1 MQASTELYTSSRVSR
16 PYAITG
22 SSTLRCEDG
31 IERGASEPRVV
42 EGQGHWM
49 GSGGEDSADS
59 NGPSSFISRSCS
71 QGEGREQGPEGLLP
85 SYDGTCDNKQLRAGH
100 VSNIHV
106 GICGGGRSRAD
117 RPGRIEIDTWK
128 EGDPTERGSGGG
140 LGVCAATSR
149 PAVSYSI
156 LEAEKE
162 IELRAGQLLEAQNY
176 TISGIEDLLLDMKS
190 ARLPA
195 ARSFMEKKTKEAF
208 TLNLGLYAHG
218 SQAGVMNATFQLPN
232 LCRYLNRWMQEWA
245 PPEARWTTLSL
256 IFNMESK
263 PHRDLHNLK
272 EQPNYLIS
280 FGEHEHGEL
289 WLERDSDG
297 SRDDE
302 LRRRRKPNG
311 SLANGYL
318 LQPRH
323 QVVSFLSDR
332 WHATMPWK
340 GNRIALAAFT
350 ARSFRGIDPRLRRRL
365 TNFGFPLWPSSTCL
379 TTSSSF
385 EDQAEDAHVLSQE
398 ESQTLLACFND
409 FQDLVA
415 ENFEIED
422 KKDSLLAFGIGGSS
436 QLA

>member
-1 MQASTELYTSSRVSR
+1 
-16 PYAITG
+16 
-22 SSTLRCEDG
+22 
-31 IERGASEPRVV
+31 
-42 EGQGHWM
+42 
-49 GSGGEDSADS
+49 
-59 NGPSSFISRSCS
+59 
-71 QGEGREQGPEGLLP
+71 
-85 SYDGTCDNKQLRAGH
+85 
-100 VSNIHV
+100 
-106 GICGGGRSRAD
+106 
-117 RPGRIEIDTWK
+117 
-128 EGDPTERGSGGG
+128 
-140 LGVCAATSR
+140 
-149 PAVSYSI
+149 
-156 LEAEKE
+156 
-162 IELRAGQLLEAQNY
+162 
-176 TISGIEDLLLDMKS
+176 
-190 ARLPA
+190 
-195 ARSFMEKKTKEAF
+195 
-208 TLNLGLYAHG
+208 
-218 SQAGVMNATFQLPN
+218 MNATFQLPN

-263 PHRDLHNLK
+263 PHRDLRNLK

-365 TNFGFPLWPSSTCL
+365 TNFWVSP
-379 TTSSSF
+379 
-385 EDQAEDAHVLSQE
+385 
-398 ESQTLLACFND
+398 
-409 FQDLVA
+409 
-415 ENFEIED
+415 
-422 KKDSLLAFGIGGSS
+422 LAFLNLLDYI
-436 QLA
+436 LFF